1 MTKNRLQEHYKK
13 EILPAL
19 MKELELGNA
28 LAVPRVEKVV
38 VNVGIGRL
46 LQQQPKALDPVVAA
60 VARITGQK
68 PVMRKAKKAISAF
81 KIREGQIVG
90 VSVTLRGAR
99 MYDFLD
105 KLVNVALPRT
115 RDFRG
120 ISRRGFDG
128 KGNYSLGIR
137 EHLVFPEMAQ
147 EEMDLTFGLQV
158 TVATSAGAD
167 EPAYLL
173 LKKMGFPF
181 SADGGKGK

>member
-1 MTKNRLQEHYKK
+1 MNRLLEQYKK
-13 EILPAL
+13 QIVPAL
-19 MKELELGNA
+19 RAELKLSND
-28 LAVPRVEKVV
+28 LAVPRVMKIV
-38 VNVGIGRL
+38 VNTGIGRL
-46 LQQQPKALDPVVAA
+46 LQQQPKALEAVAA
-60 VARITGQK
+60 TVARITGQK

-105 KLVNVALPRT
+105 KLVNAALPRT

-120 ISRRGFDG
+120 ISRSGFDG
-128 KGNYSLGIR
+128 KGNYSVGIR

-147 EEMDLTFGLQV
+147 EEMDLSFGLQV

-181 SADGGKGK
+181 KD